1 MQLHI
6 KDRIYFPGVLPKT
19 GNFLEFNLKKSILK
33 KVAITDE
40 DRKRFK
46 IENNKEAGTITWDSE
61 KDMAEPLEVSF
72 TADEL
77 EFLKKSCEKLTEQE
91 NTDDFWTVVE
101 KIYNSLV

>member
-6 KDRIYFPGVLPKT
+6 KDRIYFPSILPKT
-19 GNFLEFNLKKSILK
+19 GTFLEFNMKKSITQ

-40 DRKRFK
+40 DREHFHIVTDQER
-46 IENNKEAGTITWDSE
+46 GVITWDNE

-77 EFLKKSCEKLTEQE
+77 EYLKKSCESLADKE
-91 NTDDFWTVVE
+91 NTDDFWMVVE
-101 KIYNSLV
+101 KIYNSL

>member
-1 MQLHI
+1 MP
-6 KDRIYFPGVLPKT
+6 RT
-19 GNFLEFNLKKSILK
+19 GTFLEFNLKKSITK

-40 DRKRFK
+40 D
-46 IENNKEAGTITWDSE
+46 KEHFNIKTDQERGIITWDNE

-77 EFLKKSCEKLTEQE
+77 DFLKKSCEKLTEQE

-101 KIYNSLV
+101 KIYNSL

>member
-6 KDRIYFPGVLPKT
+6 KDRIYFPNIMPRT
-19 GNFLEFNLKKSILK
+19 GTFLEFNLKKSITQ

-40 DRKRFK
+40 D
-46 IENNKEAGTITWDSE
+46 KEHFNIKTDQERGIITWDNE

-77 EFLKKSCEKLTEQE
+77 DFLKKSCEKLTEQE

-101 KIYNSLV
+101 KIYNSL